1 MDESL
6 EEIFYSREYRYDR
19 KNRLNHFAD
28 EEGAMTRLFY
38 DKNDRVRK
46 VVRPEQYEEQ
56 KDDGIGLSY
65 TYDRTGN
72 ISSVWEGGGL
82 IMITEQIKKLLGVSS
97 IPTERTVPGTQL
109 FEGREY
115 CYVSNNSQKDFKK
128 TFDELVDYV
137 SPPIPKDGGVINEA
151 CKLTLPNGEIFQ
163 AISYRGDIEGWRRQI
178 EQGAKALNEKIAKIE
193 TDSIVLDDM
202 QSFRLTDCRIDFD

>member
-1 MDESL
+1 
-6 EEIFYSREYRYDR
+6 
-19 KNRLNHFAD
+19 
-28 EEGAMTRLFY
+28 MT
-38 DKNDRVRK
+38 
-46 VVRPEQYEEQ
+46 
-56 KDDGIGLSY
+56 
-65 TYDRTGN
+65 
-72 ISSVWEGGGL
+72 
-82 IMITEQIKKLLGVSS
+82 TEQIKKLLGVSS
-97 IPTERTVPGTQL
+97 IPTERAVPGTQL